1 VSYFVDA
8 EDGQAYGGANADT
21 KKDFYRSRPFRVR
34 SNSFELSLTELLA
47 GELTNVVD
55 ENVDGLVESLV
66 A

>member
-8 EDGQAYGGANADT
+8 EGGQAYGGSDADT
-21 KKDFYRSRPFRVR
+21 KKDFRGSRPFRIR
-34 SNSFELSLTELLA
+34 SNSFERSLIELLA

-55 ENVDGLVESLV
+55 ENVDGLVEPLV